1 MFEICL
7 ANGKLLFSF
16 YDWFIVAVIS
26 LVQFSLEKTSQFSNK
41 EKITSIINKMTGIKR
56 KRSGLIKES
65 TKRAKYSVPG
75 LPFGL
80 ICFIFSYLTTEE
92 KFIIRKVSKK
102 FELAFSSNISW
113 QSFERTIK
121 TPKEIFENI
130 CLNKN
135 LFLSKIDLESCT
147 VEEEM
152 NLKYFKN
159 LESVNLSKV

>member
-1 MFEICL
+1 VFSL
-7 ANGKLLFSF
+7 VHFSF
-16 YDWFIVAVIS
+16 
-26 LVQFSLEKTSQFSNK
+26 EKTSQFSNK
-41 EKITSIINKMTGIKR
+41 EKIISIINKMTGIKR
-56 KRSGLIKES
+56 KRSGKTTES
-65 TKRAKYSVPG
+65 TKRSKYSVPG

-102 FELAFSSNISW
+102 FEIAFSSNISW
-113 QSFERTIK
+113 QSFERTVK

-135 LFLSKIDLESCT
+135 LFLSKIELESCT
-147 VEEEM
+147 IEEEK
-152 NLKYFKN
+152 NLKFFKK